1 MNIKI
6 KISLAIALA
15 VFCGNSTLQAQQ
27 IDKPNVRNTA
37 TSFAIVVDDATWK
50 AANIELQA
58 YKAALEKQGL
68 GTYIISHNW
77 KKPEE
82 IRAILK
88 KLYSQKPKL
97 EGAVLVGD
105 IPIPM
110 IMNAQRLTSGYR
122 LDEAKSG
129 LKAAVA
135 SDRFYDDFSLDFD
148 FMSQDKVNTEQFFY
162 SLSPKTVPVINMDI
176 YTARIKAPNIKGK
189 NKYEAIK
196 DYLKKVVAAKTE
208 NNRLNTLMAYSGMGY
223 GSESETTWASE
234 QVALR
239 EQLPNVFKAGSSAR
253 FISSR
258 SPGDLKSGL
267 LAEIQRPDLDL
278 AIFHQHG
285 YSDMQLISGS
295 PNVSFPQP
303 SIDNVRRYLRSKIR
317 LAKKSARD
325 VEETKQH
332 FQKTLGVP
340 MIWMED
346 ALEDSVVKA
355 DSLFEANGNII
366 MEDIDAI
373 TPNARMI
380 IFDNCYN
387 GAFQDGDYMSGHYI
401 FGNGKSIVAMANSI
415 NVLQD
420 VWTTNLIGLLQH
432 GVRAGIWFKHQA
444 FLETHIIGDPTFAFS
459 AGHTDYNTAI
469 VNLDGRDAIWSDLLK
484 SNDADLQAVALY
496 KIAEAQNEASS
507 KLLKDI
513 YYHTDF
519 ASTRAVAFTLLSKL
533 NTPDFAVVLKDAVN
547 DPYEYIRRKAVNII
561 GDFGNDE
568 FIPVLVQSALED
580 WPSKRVMYNLN
591 TSLTFMNSERVINE
605 LKASLQ
611 NPWFST
617 RKLEIQK
624 LIEKQAASMA
634 KVDRDLQ
641 LIQDKSADLKKRSFN
656 VNTLRTYSYHKQIP
670 AAIEI
675 MLNTAEEESLRLAA
689 TEALGWYP
697 YSYQKTLI
705 LEALNKLMND
715 KLSSDALKKEAL
727 RSSSYLKAFTI
738 ATTSNT
744 VSK

>member
-6 KISLAIALA
+6 KISLAIAVA
-15 VFCGNSTLQAQQ
+15 VFYGKSTLKAQQ
-27 IDKPNVRNTA
+27 IEKPNAQNTA

-50 AANIELQA
+50 AAKTELVA

-82 IRAILK
+82 IKTILQ

-135 SDRFYDDFSLDFD
+135 SDRFYDDFGLEFD
-148 FMSQDKVNTEQFFY
+148 FMKQDKINTAQFFY
-162 SLSPKTVPVINMDI
+162 SLSPKAVPVINMDI

-189 NKYEAIK
+189 TKYESIK
-196 DYLKKVVAAKTE
+196 DYLKKVVAAKAE
-208 NNRLNTLMAYSGMGY
+208 DNPLNTLMAYSGMGY
-223 GSESETTWASE
+223 GSESETAWASE

-317 LAKKSARD
+317 LAQKSGRD
-325 VEETKQH
+325 VEETKLH

-340 MIWMED
+340 MIWMQD
-346 ALEDSVVKA
+346 ALEDAVLKA

-420 VWTTNLIGLLQH
+420 VWTSNLIGLLQH

-444 FLETHIIGDPTFAFS
+444 FLETHIIGDPTFSFS
-459 AGHTDYNTAI
+459 SKGTDYNTAI
-469 VNLDGRDAIWSDLLK
+469 VNLDGNQPIWSDLLK
-484 SNDADLQAVALY
+484 SNDADLQSIALY
-496 KIAEAQNEASS
+496 KIAEAQKGASS

-513 YYHTDF
+513 YYQASF
-519 ASTRAVAFTLLSKL
+519 ASTRTTAFSLLSQM
-533 NTPDFAVVLKDAVN
+533 NTPEFAVVIKDAVN
-547 DPYEYIRRKAVNII
+547 DPYEYLRRKSVNLI

-568 FIPVLVQSALED
+568 FVPALVKSALED

-591 TSLTFMNSERVINE
+591 TSLSFMNSERVISE
-605 LKASLQ
+605 LKVSQQKPEL
-611 NPWFST
+611 SS
-617 RKLEIQK
+617 RKAEIQK
-624 LIEKQAASMA
+624 LIERQEANLV
-634 KVDRDLQ
+634 KVNKDLQ
-641 LIQDKSADLKKRSFN
+641 LISDKTAEIKKRSFN

-670 AAIEI
+670 SAIEI
-675 MLNTAEEESLRLAA
+675 MLNPAEQESLRLAA
-689 TEALGWYP
+689 AEALGWYS
-697 YSYQKTLI
+697 YSYQKSLI
-705 LEALNKLMND
+705 LEALNKLVND
-715 KLSSDALKKEAL
+715 KLTSDALRKEAL
-727 RSSSYLKAFTI
+727 RSSSYLKAFTT
-738 ATTSNT
+738 AAASTTAA
-744 VSK
+744 K